1 MRDTGGNKKPARF
14 RRVGLSSDERNSVH
28 ASTTHRGAVVVDLVE
43 TAKILLM
50 AKVNPRPWRR
60 QCTRSGRQGCFPGAT
75 FSV

>member
-14 RRVGLSSDERNSVH
+14 RRVGLSSNERNSVH

-50 AKVNPRPWRR
+50 AKVNPRP
-60 QCTRSGRQGCFPGAT
+60 
-75 FSV
+75 